1 METEWHN
8 SAVELANYLKEWKAE
23 NVMAVQLAPSVSWA
37 DYCVI
42 ATCYSLTH
50 TRGIL
55 RQLRSLLRENAAL
68 SALSGSLHTL
78 GALGEDSGWCLVDMG
93 PLVVHLMSAEARA
106 FYELEQLWPVV
117 KVLPIPN

>member
-1 METEWHN
+1 METEWDN

-68 SALSGSLHTL
+68 SAFYGAPHT
-78 GALGEDSGWCLVDMG
+78 LGEDSGWCLGDMG
-93 PLVVHLMSAEARA
+93 PLVVHLMSAEART
-106 FYELEQLWPVV
+106 FYELEQLWPVA
-117 KVLPIPN
+117 KVLPLTN